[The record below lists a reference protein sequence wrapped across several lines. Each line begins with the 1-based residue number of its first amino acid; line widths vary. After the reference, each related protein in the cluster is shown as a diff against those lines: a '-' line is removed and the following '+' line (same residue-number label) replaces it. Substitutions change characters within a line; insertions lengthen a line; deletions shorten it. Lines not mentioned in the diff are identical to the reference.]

1 MPNTLLLEINN
12 LKKYFPV
19 KKKGLFSPSQH
30 LMAVDG
36 VDLHLKPGETLG
48 IVGESGCGKSTLAK
62 TIARLYDT
70 TAGQIIFNEQ
80 DISQMSQKRLR
91 PLRTEIQ
98 FVFQDPY
105 ESLNPRHTITTILE
119 EPFLIHT
126 SLTPQE
132 RKLEVIKLLQRVGL
146 PADSLKK
153 YPYEFSG
160 GQRQRIGIARA
171 IALNPK
177 LLICDEPVSA
187 LDVSVQSQIINLLM
201 ELQKELN
208 IAILFI
214 AHDLAVVKHISD
226 RIAVMYLGKI
236 VETATSESL
245 FESPQHPY
253 TQFLLDAIPN
263 PNPNIKRSKRRI
275 QGELPS
281 PITPP
286 PGCRFQTRCP
296 MADNICR
303 ESEPFLED
311 IEPAQHK
318 AACHFKKE
326 AAQEWE
332 SPWKTIPLK

>member
-1 MPNTLLLEINN
+1 MPNTNLLEINN
-12 LKKYFPV
+12 LKKHFPV
-19 KKKGLFSPSQH
+19 KKKGFFSPNQH

-70 TAGQIIFNEQ
+70 TAGQIIFNKQ
-80 DISQMSQKRLR
+80 NISQISQKRLR

-126 SLTPQE
+126 ALTPQE

-201 ELQKELN
+201 KLQKELN

-253 TQFLLDAIPN
+253 TQLLLDAIPN

-296 MADNICR
+296 MVDNICR
-303 ESEPFLED
+303 ESEPSLDNVEQ
-311 IEPAQHK
+311 AQHK

-332 SPWKTIPLK
+332 SPWETIPLK